1 MTGIIF
7 TETLRRGWRVM
18 LYWGIGMA
26 IYSVINTVIIL
37 DNESLAQMMSI
48 MESLPPFLI
57 QGFVGSA
64 DIEFMTSPNGYFA
77 TQFFSLALLVFS
89 AYAVM
94 AGMAVT
100 ANDEDA
106 GILDSFL
113 SLPVPRWAVIVER
126 ALAYALLMAG
136 TLVISFAGAAVGT
149 AMVPQVSYDLGGIA
163 AGMANL
169 FPSMGFV
176 MTGTVL
182 LGVLFRRRSMTLGVA
197 SALVVVSYMV
207 DFIASG
213 APDSAF
219 ANAGYLSYFNYY
231 DGVAAVQ
238 FGLNAG
244 NVALL
249 LVAAL
254 VCGTLALWR
263 FQRRDIGL

>member
-1 MTGIIF
+1 MTGTIF
-7 TETLRRGWRVM
+7 SETLRRGWRVM

-26 IYSVINTVIIL
+26 IYSVVNTVVIL
-37 DNESLAQMMSI
+37 DNESLAQMMSV

-57 QGFVGSA
+57 QGFIGSA

-126 ALAYALLMAG
+126 ALAYAVLMAG
-136 TLVISFAGAAVGT
+136 TLLITFAGAAVGT
-149 AMVPQVSYDLGGIA
+149 AIVPQVSYDLGGIA

-169 FPSMGFV
+169 YPSMLFV
-176 MTGTVL
+176 LLGTVL
-182 LGVLFRRRSMTLGVA
+182 LGVLFRRRGVA
-197 SALVVVSYMV
+197 LGAAAAVVVISYMV

-231 DGVAAVQ
+231 DGVGVVQ
-238 FGLNAG
+238 YGLNAG

-249 LVAAL
+249 AGAAL
-254 VCGTLALWR
+254 VCGALALWR